1 MDLRAVSSAKTVD
14 EVCDCLTHAGD
25 PVFEHKPALSQRV
38 RAAWQTVPYGQL
50 DTRTRTLAAYLR
62 LAGIGDGDRV
72 ALLGESSADWAIAF
86 MGILRAGGI
95 AVPLDPKLGADEL
108 APIIADAAPSV
119 VLADAGLVAVADEL
133 ERGASSVSEVMLL
146 GRSTRGDTHRSAAD
160 LAHETPEGARGDA
173 EARSVAETAM
183 LVYTSGTTGKPKGV
197 MLSLA
202 GLAHDAAEVTAAQQ
216 ASSDD
221 VYVSIL
227 PINHTYELTCGLVA
241 PLLSGAHVA
250 YAGSLFPDEI
260 TAAIKHWRA
269 TRVVAVPLFL
279 KLFKRGIE
287 RRIAEGDP
295 VRRVLF
301 GVLARV
307 ADVVPDLGVRHRLF
321 GTLHR
326 NLGGR
331 LTRFYVGG
339 AALDPDV
346 ARFFERT
353 GVGVYQGYGLTETS
367 PVISTCTPWANRL
380 GSVGKPLPGVEVRID
395 DRGPDGNG
403 EIVVRGPVVM
413 QGYHDQPELTAEV
426 LDDDGW
432 FHTGDLGNVDVDG
445 YLWVTGRSKNVIV
458 LANGKNVQPEEVES
472 ALERCDLVEEACV
485 LATAATKGLSA
496 GGEQVT
502 AVVVPTEAALDAHP
516 GADALAAAIT
526 AAARD
531 SVSHLAAF
539 KRPVR
544 ILVHAEEFDKTP
556 SRKIKREVVRAW
568 VAAQG

>member
-1 MDLRAVSSAKTVD
+1 MDLRAVASVKTVED
-14 EVCDCLTHAGD
+14 FCDCLTHAGD
-25 PVFEHKPALSQRV
+25 AAFEHKPALSQRV

-50 DTRTRTLAAYLR
+50 DARTRTLAAQLR
-62 LAGIGDGDRV
+62 GAGIGDGDRI
-72 ALLGESSADWAIAF
+72 ALLGESSADWAVAF
-86 MGILRAGGI
+86 LGVLRAGGV

-108 APIIADAAPSV
+108 APIVADAAPAL
-119 VLADAGLVAVADEL
+119 VLADAGLVAVADAL
-133 ERGASSVSEVMLL
+133 ERETSSVGEVLLL
-146 GRSTRGDTHRSAAD
+146 GRGVRDDSHRSAAD
-160 LAHETPEGARGDA
+160 LSHEPSGAPREDA
-173 EARSVAETAM
+173 AARSVAETAM
-183 LVYTSGTTGKPKGV
+183 LVYTSGTTGTPKGV

-202 GLAHDAAEVTAAQQ
+202 GLAHDAAEVAAAQR
-216 ASSDD
+216 ASADD

-227 PINHTYELTCGLVA
+227 PVNHTYELTCGLLA
-241 PLLSGAHVA
+241 PLTSGAHVA
-250 YAGSLFPDEI
+250 YVGSLFPDEI

-279 KLFKRGIE
+279 RLFKRGIE
-287 RRIAEGDP
+287 RRVAEGETL
-295 VRRVLF
+295 RRVLF
-301 GVLARV
+301 GVLSRV

-321 GTLHR
+321 GSLHR

-346 ARFFERT
+346 ARFFERV

-395 DRGPDGNG
+395 DRGPDGEG
-403 EIVVRGPVVM
+403 EIAVRGPVVM
-413 QGYHDQPELTAEV
+413 QGYHGRPELTAEV

-432 FHTGDLGNVDVDG
+432 FHTGDLGKVDG
-445 YLWVTGRSKNVIV
+445 DGYVWVTGRSKNVIV
-458 LANGKNVQPEEVES
+458 LANGKNVQPEEVEA
-472 ALERCDLVEEACV
+472 ALERCPLVEEACV

-502 AVVVPTEAALDAHP
+502 AVVVPTEAALDEHP
-516 GADALAAAIT
+516 DADALANAVTT
-526 AAARD
+526 AARE
-531 SVSHLAAF
+531 SVKHLAAF

-544 ILVHAEEFDKTP
+544 ILVRTEEFDKTP
-556 SRKIKREVVRAW
+556 SRKIKREVVRTW
-568 VAAQG
+568 VGTHA